1 MNLQEKKVKVVRI
14 LTISEFWRLR
24 SDILEEVRFKNLLD
38 SNMMADF
45 QLIDHHG
52 DVIQDGSEASAITE
66 LVSNRIPLNP

>member
-1 MNLQEKKVKVVRI
+1 MVRI

-24 SDILEEVRFKNLLD
+24 SDILEEVRFRNLLD

-52 DVIQDGSEASAITE
+52 NVIEDGSEASAITE
-66 LVSNRIPLNP
+66 LVRTLLIINDH

>member
-38 SNMMADF
+38 SNMMSDF

>member
-38 SNMMADF
+38 SNMMSDF

-66 LVSNRIPLNP
+66 LVSNRVPLNP